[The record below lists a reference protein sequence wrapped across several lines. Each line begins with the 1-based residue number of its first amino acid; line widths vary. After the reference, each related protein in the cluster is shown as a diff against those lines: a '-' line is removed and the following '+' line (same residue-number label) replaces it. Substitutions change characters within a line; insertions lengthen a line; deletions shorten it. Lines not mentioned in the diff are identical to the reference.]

1 MSKNVRAIKITID
14 QIKDIQSII
23 ATNRDFIVPK
33 KATILSNK
41 AGTLIQDESGAYF
54 LVTIGDWFRAS
65 FRPLP
70 QVDDFDQLQDLGL
83 TEIKDKIVRNN
94 TKNLVTNNGQ
104 EIPKQDNV
112 SIKKIN
118 KAVAPNIKRKKEN

>member
-1 MSKNVRAIKITID
+1 MSKNVRAIKINID
-14 QIKDIQSII
+14 QIKDVQSIV

-41 AGTLIQDESGAYF
+41 VGTLIQDESGAYF
-54 LVTIGDWFRAS
+54 LVTMGDWFRAS

-70 QVDDFDQLQDLGL
+70 QVDDFNQLQDLGL

-94 TKNLVTNNGQ
+94 TTNLVTNNGQ

-118 KAVAPNIKRKKEN
+118 KTVAPNIKRKKEN

>member
-1 MSKNVRAIKITID
+1 MSKNVRAIKINID
-14 QIKDIQSII
+14 QIKDVQSIV

-54 LVTIGDWFRAS
+54 LVTMGDWFRAS

-70 QVDDFDQLQDLGL
+70 QVDDFNQLQDLGL

-94 TKNLVTNNGQ
+94 TTNLVTNNGQ

-118 KAVAPNIKRKKEN
+118 KTVAPNIKRKKEN